1 MAPGAGLHQ
10 GAHTTTRAGVDLG
23 RAGVWLGSIALLP
36 APDLRRAVAQIE
48 EMGFGTIWI
57 GEALAREP
65 FAACAIILEATRHIT
80 VATGI
85 ANIYARDATAMMNG
99 ARTLA
104 EAWPNRFV
112 LAVGVS
118 HVPLVKARGH
128 VYERP
133 VSTMRAYLEAMDNA
147 PYRAAMP
154 DRTPPILLAALG
166 TKMLQL
172 ARERTA
178 GAHPYFVPVEHTLEA
193 RGILGDDRVLAPELA
208 VVFAA
213 NREAARAT
221 GDRYMQTYLN
231 LENYRRN
238 LARMGWSN
246 DELTPPGSDRVFDA
260 VVAWG
265 PHDEIARK
273 IRLHHEAGANHV
285 AVQVLSPAPDR
296 APLGDLRQLAPLL
309 VR

>member
-1 MAPGAGLHQ
+1 M
-10 GAHTTTRAGVDLG
+10 
-23 RAGVWLGSIALLP
+23 ALLP
-36 APDLRRAVAQIE
+36 TPDLRRAVGQME
-48 EMGFGTIWI
+48 EMGFRTIWI

-65 FAACAIILEATRHIT
+65 FAACAIILEATRRIT

-112 LAVGVS
+112 LGVGVS

-128 VYERP
+128 EYERP
-133 VSTMRAYLEAMDNA
+133 VSAMRAYLEAMETA
-147 PYRAAMP
+147 PYRAP
-154 DRTPPILLAALG
+154 IPNSPPPILLAALG

-208 VVFAA
+208 VVFAR

-221 GDRYMQTYLN
+221 GERYMQTYLN
-231 LENYRRN
+231 LDNYRRN

-246 DELTPPGSDRVFDA
+246 DELSPPGSDRVFDA

-265 PHDEIARK
+265 SEDEIARK
-273 IRLHHEAGANHV
+273 VRLHHEAGADHV
-285 AVQVLSPAPDR
+285 AIQVLTPTPDR
-296 APLGDLRQLAPLL
+296 APLEDLRRLAPLL